1 MGRNLATSKID
12 IITDISR
19 IDIFTDTRSN
29 ASTCVVHMTKL
40 SFLTLIMTTAIT
52 TLSPMLV
59 QDQKKKCS
67 IDHKFGIA
75 KNTVYLVGREI
86 RISFLY
92 HPLPSLNALKDMKV

>member
-12 IITDISR
+12 VL
-19 IDIFTDTRSN
+19 TDTRSN
-29 ASTCVVHMTKL
+29 ASTCVVLMTKL
-40 SFLTLIMTTAIT
+40 FFPTQTMTTAIT
-52 TLSPMLV
+52 TLSPTLV

-67 IDHKFGIA
+67 INHKFGTA

-92 HPLPSLNALKDMKV
+92 HPIPSLNALKDMKA